1 MRDVAAEPGVTAE
14 LFRAELGAA
23 DEVRLVVYED
33 GACGLVRN
41 GRLVDGRRWRG
52 AEGVC
57 QCVDAFLA
65 LTAPLRGGGG

>member
-1 MRDVAAEPGVTAE
+1 MRVAAAAEPGVVVE
-14 LFRAELGAA
+14 LFRAELGPA

-41 GRLVDGRRWRG
+41 GRLVGGRRWRG

-57 QCVDAFLA
+57 ECVDAFRA
-65 LTAPLRGGGG
+65 LIAPPGGGR